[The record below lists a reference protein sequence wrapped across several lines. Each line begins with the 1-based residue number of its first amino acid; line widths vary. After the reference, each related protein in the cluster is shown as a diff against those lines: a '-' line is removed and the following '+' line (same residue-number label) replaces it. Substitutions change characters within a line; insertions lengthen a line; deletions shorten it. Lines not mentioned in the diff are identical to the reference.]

1 MFTAL
6 QCELAN
12 LRHLLFIEP
21 EAQICSYSLGRDSLA
36 NVFWWSTIGIELAML
51 GATCMPA
58 LADQSPGL
66 GIRYHCFAD
75 RLPMSTAAWD
85 ACLLELIAR
94 PSFDHSFVLQACY
107 DFYFS
112 IGYGFIDLS
121 SIDSVQLLAMFLLG
135 TSIQEPQPSLWNPPS
150 PTVLQESLSRLLAG
164 LEA

>member
-1 MFTAL
+1 
-6 QCELAN
+6 
-12 LRHLLFIEP
+12 
-21 EAQICSYSLGRDSLA
+21 
-36 NVFWWSTIGIELAML
+36 ML

-135 TSIQEPQPSLWNPPS
+135 TSIQEPQSSLWNPPS
-150 PTVLQESLSRLLAG
+150 PTVLQESLSRLSAG